1 MRAAERV
8 LSIIKY
14 KLTLIKKN
22 YQELEK
28 KQWSRLLAWLTKWQE
43 VQIKK
48 TKDDLNWF
56 HYHYPRCWLVMV
68 CTWAIGKMNKLMWV
82 EDEKLKTNDP

>member
-28 KQWSRLLAWLTKWQE
+28 KQ
-43 VQIKK
+43 
-48 TKDDLNWF
+48 
-56 HYHYPRCWLVMV
+56 
-68 CTWAIGKMNKLMWV
+68 
-82 EDEKLKTNDP
+82 